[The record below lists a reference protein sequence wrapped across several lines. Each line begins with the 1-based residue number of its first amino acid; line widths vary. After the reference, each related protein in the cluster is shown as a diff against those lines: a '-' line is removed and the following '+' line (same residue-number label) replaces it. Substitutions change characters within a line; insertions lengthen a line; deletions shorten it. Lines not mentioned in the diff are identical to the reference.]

1 MARPVHPV
9 LRKGILKEDRAVNG
23 KMILGILIGI
33 AGAILLASIVVQAS
47 YLGSLIDDIALR
59 FVLSIVGLGMIQ
71 IGYRLVTSKSR
82 ADKAK

>member
-1 MARPVHPV
+1 MP
-9 LRKGILKEDRAVNG
+9 RKDILKEDRAVNG